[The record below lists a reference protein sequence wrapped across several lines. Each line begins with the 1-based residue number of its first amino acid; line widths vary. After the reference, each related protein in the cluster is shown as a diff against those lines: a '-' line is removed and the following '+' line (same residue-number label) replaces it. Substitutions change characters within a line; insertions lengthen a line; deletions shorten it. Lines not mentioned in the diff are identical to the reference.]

1 MTALKNQHG
10 GFVLPAVVFLIV
22 VLGGAAI
29 AIAQLTADNTGSNN
43 QALQQARARL
53 MAQSAIDVAVHRLV
67 TDNSTAC
74 SDAPGFPADNF
85 PGLSVSI
92 TCEENIYGSE
102 GVALWNI
109 IATASSD
116 SLNTTDPEYVWQ
128 RQRATVELGL

>member
-1 MTALKNQHG
+1 MSERRRQQA
-10 GFVLPAVVFLIV
+10 GFILPAVVFLIV

-29 AIAQLTADNTGSNN
+29 AIAQLTTDNTGSNN

-74 SDAPGFPADNF
+74 ADAPGFPSNEFA
-85 PGLSVSI
+85 GLSVSI
-92 TCEENIYGSE
+92 TCEENVYDDE

-109 IATASSD
+109 VATASSD
-116 SLNTTDPEYVWQ
+116 SLNTTDAEYVWQ